1 MSDIIAW
8 ISQYTEFYPLVAIIL
23 LLLASLSIPL
33 SEDLIIITG
42 ALLCRGDP
50 SMLIPTFAALYCGVI
65 MSDYIPYTMGKYI
78 RKGTLKS
85 NFFTRLFSQ
94 RRLDKMHHYLEKFGI
109 FTFIVCRFI
118 PFGVRNTLFMSSGFF
133 GLRLRRFAVFD
144 LTAATINVST
154 LFFLVYHFGEA
165 IEKPFQVVGKIL
177 FVLVLS
183 AFIFIAVR
191 IIRRMIFKRKNA
203 RNKQVDVQQ
212 QDAQQNMSVDV

>member
-1 MSDIIAW
+1 MTDVIVW
-8 ISQYTEFYPLVAIIL
+8 ISQYTEFYPLLAIIML
-23 LLLASLSIPL
+23 FLASLNIPL
-33 SEDLIIITG
+33 PEDLIIITG

-50 SMLIPTFAALYCGVI
+50 SMLIPTFAALYVGVVT
-65 MSDYIPYTMGKYI
+65 SDYIPYIIGKYI

-144 LTAATINVST
+144 TIAAAISVST

-165 IEKPFQVVGKIL
+165 IEKPFQAVGKIL

-183 AFIFIAVR
+183 TFIFIAVR
-191 IIRRMIFKRKNA
+191 VIKRMVFRKKEA
-203 RNKQVDVQQ
+203 RKKQKDVKQQ
-212 QDAQQNMSVDV
+212 EACPQDV

>member
-1 MSDIIAW
+1 MPDIINW

-23 LLLASLSIPL
+23 LFLASLNIPL

-50 SMLIPTFAALYCGVI
+50 SMLIPTFAAIYFGVAI
-65 MSDYIPYTMGKYI
+65 SDYLPYIIGKYI
-78 RKGTLKS
+78 RKGTIKAG
-85 NFFTRLFSQ
+85 FFTQLFSQ
-94 RRLDKMHHYLEKFGI
+94 KKLDKMHHYLDKFGI

-118 PFGVRNTLFMSSGFF
+118 PFGVRNTLFLSSGFF

-144 LTAATINVST
+144 ITAATISVST

-177 FVLVLS
+177 FLLVLS
-183 AFIFIAVR
+183 AFFFITIR
-191 IIRRMIFKRKNA
+191 IIRRIIYRRREA
-203 RNKQVDVQQ
+203 RIKQEDI
-212 QDAQQNMSVDV
+212 

>member
-109 FTFIVCRFI
+109 FTFIVGRFI
-118 PFGVRNTLFMSSGFF
+118 PFGVRNTLFFSSGFI
-133 GLRLRRFAVFD
+133 GLRLRRFAVYD
-144 LTAATINVST
+144 ITAATISVTT
-154 LFFLVYHFGEA
+154 LFSLVYIFGDE
-165 IEKPFQVVGKIL
+165 IEKPFHAVGKIL
-177 FVLVLS
+177 FLMVLS
-183 AFIFIAVR
+183 TVVFIAIR
-191 IIRRMIFKRKNA
+191 IIRSIIYSWKEAHNSH
-203 RNKQVDVQQ
+203 NNDE
-212 QDAQQNMSVDV
+212 

>member
-1 MSDIIAW
+1 MPDIIAW
-8 ISQYTEFYPLVAIIL
+8 ISQYTEFYPLLAIL
-23 LLLASLSIPL
+23 LLFLASLNIPF

-50 SMLIPTFAALYCGVI
+50 SMLLPTFLSLYFGVAI
-65 MSDYIPYTMGKYI
+65 SDYFPYIIGKYL
-78 RKGTLKS
+78 RKGTLKMS
-85 NFFTRLFSQ
+85 FLTRLFSQ
-94 RRLDKMHHYLEKFGI
+94 RRMDKMHHYLEKFGI

-133 GLRLRRFAVFD
+133 GLRLRRFAVYD
-144 LTAATINVST
+144 ITAATISVST

-183 AFIFIAVR
+183 AFIFIAIR
-191 IIRRMIFKRKNA
+191 IIRRIIFKRKKA
-203 RNKQVDVQQ
+203 RVKQ
-212 QDAQQNMSVDV
+212 QDLNPQDINQPDAPQ

>member
-1 MSDIIAW
+1 MPDVIAW
-8 ISQYTEFYPLVAIIL
+8 ISQYTEFYPLIAIIL
-23 LLLASLSIPL
+23 LLMASLNIPF

-42 ALLCRGDP
+42 ALLCRGDS
-50 SMLIPTFAALYCGVI
+50 SMLIPTYLTLYFGAAI
-65 MSDYIPYTMGKYI
+65 SDYIPYTMGKYI

-85 NFFTRLFSQ
+85 NFFTRIFSQ
-94 RRLDKMHHYLEKFGI
+94 RKLDKMHHYLERFGI

-133 GLRLRRFAVFD
+133 GLKLRRFAVFD
-144 LTAATINVST
+144 GIAAGISVST

-183 AFIFIAVR
+183 AFIFIAIR
-191 IIRRMIFKRKNA
+191 IIRRMVFRSKEA
-203 RNKQVDVQQ
+203 RNKRKMVDQP
-212 QDAQQNMSVDV
+212 DARQPDLNQ